1 VPKKT
6 QKFCAPNSASA
17 PNAPDARGLTRC
29 SLPSHAAP
37 AMPARFLHTTA
48 LHAPPA
54 WLLALALI
62 SSLVGC
68 KSTSQRELVDTEGR
82 RFSAKCDR
90 GGECLLKQTAG
101 DQRQG
106 DKKALALSRAGRLV
120 GICDVVPG
128 QVPTTPAECRALVCQ
143 SDADCPPGHGLKDGQ
158 CLNAL
163 CTDPAEPLNPQDS
176 VMLCLAGSGLGNEQA
191 RQVER
196 YALGLNCGTPC
207 KVPAP
212 CRQP

>member
-1 VPKKT
+1 MP
-6 QKFCAPNSASA
+6 
-17 PNAPDARGLTRC
+17 PDATPEPFRGLPPPVRLMLAF
-29 SLPSHAAP
+29 SLATH
-37 AMPARFLHTTA
+37 
-48 LHAPPA
+48 
-54 WLLALALI
+54 LA
-62 SSLVGC
+62 GC
-68 KSTSQRELVDTEGR
+68 KSTSERQLVDTER
-82 RFSAKCDR
+82 RHFAAKCERTGECALSQTSGDKR
-90 GGECLLKQTAG
+90 GGDRTALGLL
-101 DQRQG
+101 RV
-106 DKKALALSRAGRLV
+106 GRLV

-128 QVPTTPAECRALVCQ
+128 HEPDTAAECRALVCQ

-163 CTDPAEPLNPQDS
+163 CTDPALALSPQDS